1 VTPAGPAAVG
11 ALRALAAVAAAVL
24 AAVPALAEAGSSPRA
39 RAVAAARAHLGRTF
53 AGDCSGFVL
62 GAWSAAGV
70 SPRLAPAR
78 SRSESLFRASAPVAT
93 PRPGDLAFFH
103 HTYDRDRDGRA
114 NDPFSH
120 VALVE
125 AVRGSAVTLI
135 HRGSRGV
142 ERVRMDLS
150 RPSDRRANDPVRA
163 LRRGEDRALRVLAGE
178 LFAGY
183 GALPGSDPRARAARR

>member
-1 VTPAGPAAVG
+1 MRSRPASARGSLV
-11 ALRALAAVAAAVL
+11 ALAAALAASAVAPPAAA
-24 AAVPALAEAGSSPRA
+24 APSPRA
-39 RAVAAARAHLGRTF
+39 GAVAAARTHLGRPF
-53 AGDCSGFVL
+53 AEDCSGFVL
-62 GAWSAAGV
+62 AAWRAAGV
-70 SPRLAPAR
+70 APRLAAAR
-78 SRSESLFRASAPVAT
+78 SRSESLYRASVRVEA

-103 HTYDRDRDGRA
+103 HTWDRNRDGRA

-125 AVRGSAVTLI
+125 EVRGSAVILL

-163 LRRGEDRALRVLAGE
+163 LRRGEDRSLRVLAGE

-183 GALPGSDPRARAARR
+183 GTLPGSDPRARARR